1 MNTALNHLFTRTR
14 QQNVTAASAHNP
26 KPSSPIEPVS
36 SPVVIRLATE
46 GDRLSIERLAA
57 LDSTEVP
64 IGATLIGEL
73 GERPVVAVSLSD
85 GKAVADPFVATN
97 HILELLRMRAR
108 TAQATISLSTAA
120 APSESPGRRGRSS
133 PPACSADASWPFPI
147 PLGRSSRSPAA

>member
-1 MNTALNHLFTRTR
+1 MNTPLNHLFTRTR
-14 QQNVTAASAHNP
+14 QQNVTAAGAHNP
-26 KPSSPIEPVS
+26 KLSSPIEPVS

-73 GERPVVAVSLSD
+73 RERPVVAVSLSD
-85 GKAVADPFVATN
+85 GKAVADPFVVTN
-97 HILELLRMRAR
+97 HILELLRMRAGQLKPPSR
-108 TAQATISLSTAA
+108 SRPLPHRRNRPAVEGEAA
-120 APSESPGRRGRSS
+120 
-133 PPACSADASWPFPI
+133 PACSASASWPFPI